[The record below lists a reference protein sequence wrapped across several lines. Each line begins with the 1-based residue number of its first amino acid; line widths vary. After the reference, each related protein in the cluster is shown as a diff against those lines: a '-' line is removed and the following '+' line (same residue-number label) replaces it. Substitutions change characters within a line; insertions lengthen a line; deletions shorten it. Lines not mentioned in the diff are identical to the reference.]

1 MVATGNVGLAF
12 GLVIAAGLSTT
23 LGAAVV
29 FCASLARPKLLAV
42 SLGFAAGVMIYVS
55 FGEIFLRKATGG
67 FQDVGYTEDEA
78 YRYATFCFFGG
89 MVVIALLDQIVH
101 LVASFAQKRSL
112 ANANH
117 GVSTANLLEDVQ
129 SSGLHQDCCAQQTGE
144 KAPSQQ
150 NMSGNGCAEEESGN
164 DLEECSHRDKETAS
178 AEPIGVCEVDAEKDA
193 LQVAAVQE
201 QAAQQGST
209 SRQAPAVVEIM
220 QKNHHNFALKK
231 MGILTGLA
239 IFIHN
244 FPEGL
249 ATFVGALADTRV
261 GVGIAVAIA
270 MHNIPEGICVA
281 MPIYYATGSKW
292 KGFLWA
298 FLSGVS
304 EPVGGLMGFLV
315 LTGNQD
321 LAFAIV
327 FGLVAGMMIY
337 ISIKELIPTALK
349 YDPDD
354 KVVTTSVI
362 AGMVVMAGSLLLFTI

>member
-1 MVATGNVGLAF
+1 
-12 GLVIAAGLSTT
+12 
-23 LGAAVV
+23 
-29 FCASLARPKLLAV
+29 
-42 SLGFAAGVMIYVS
+42 
-55 FGEIFLRKATGG
+55 
-67 FQDVGYTEDEA
+67 
-78 YRYATFCFFGG
+78 
-89 MVVIALLDQIVH
+89 
-101 LVASFAQKRSL
+101 
-112 ANANH
+112 
-117 GVSTANLLEDVQ
+117 
-129 SSGLHQDCCAQQTGE
+129 
-144 KAPSQQ
+144 
-150 NMSGNGCAEEESGN
+150 MSGNGCAEEESGN